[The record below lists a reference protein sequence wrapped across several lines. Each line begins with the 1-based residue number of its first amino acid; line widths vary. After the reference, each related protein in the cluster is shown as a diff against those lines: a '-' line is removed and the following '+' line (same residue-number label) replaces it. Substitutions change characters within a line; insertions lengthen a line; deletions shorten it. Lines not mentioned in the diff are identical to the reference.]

1 MRVGGP
7 IHYVVPIFAL
17 YTGAI
22 AHFDTI
28 SLYNFAY
35 SHYDVRVAHHPTGG
49 HDD

>member
-7 IHYVVPIFAL
+7 IHYVVPVFAL

-28 SLYNFAY
+28 F
-35 SHYDVRVAHHPTGG
+35 VIQFRVQPL
-49 HDD
+49 